1 MSTLLRAAIIVYVL
15 GLSLA
20 LVVGN
25 WPLEGPRLIGAGGHG
40 IHAGDLGVV
49 IATAVAC
56 GFVARSHPGPPPD
69 DRRPI
74 A

>member
-1 MSTLLRAAIIVYVL
+1 MSTLFRVGIIVYVI

-25 WPLEGPRLIGAGGHG
+25 WPLEGPRLVGAGGHG
-40 IHAGDLGVV
+40 VHAGDLGVV
-49 IATAVAC
+49 IATTIAC
-56 GFVARSHPGPPPD
+56 LFVSRSH
-69 DRRPI
+69 

>member
-1 MSTLLRAAIIVYVL
+1 MSTLLRVGIIVYVI

-25 WPLEGPRLIGAGGHG
+25 WPLEGPRLVGASGHG
-40 IHAGDLGVV
+40 IHVGDLGVV
-49 IATAVAC
+49 VATASAC
-56 GFVARSHPGPPPD
+56 AFVARSHPGPPSND
-69 DRRPI
+69 QRPI